1 MWAWFDVVADMG
13 IPVVSRAPRI
23 NLVKAFVVRIKLGRT
38 LTDVAQ
44 IVAYHKMSEPLPA
57 ELKAKF
63 DAGGVTL
70 ISTWTPQQ
78 YVLAHPVSICMSPHD
93 HR

>member
-1 MWAWFDVVADMG
+1 MLAKE
-13 IPVVSRAPRI
+13 S
-23 NLVKAFVVRIKLGRT
+23 VVRIKLGRT
-38 LTDVAQ
+38 LTDVVQ
-44 IVAYHKMSEPLPA
+44 IIAYHKMSEPLPA

-78 YVLAHPVSICMSPHD
+78 YILAHPVCRSISLPLSLLTPSP
-93 HR
+93 